1 MSKLFAENLRF
12 FRSNLGITQ
21 EELAQRVGTNR
32 NAIANYEQG
41 RAEPS
46 FQALCAL
53 CRELGVDANQL
64 ITEQDF
70 GIPYIYM
77 RQVTDD
83 EAALL
88 DAYRKA
94 DEVYQGVAL
103 DILRSHKK
111 VVK

>member
-1 MSKLFAENLRF
+1 MSKTFAKNLKA
-12 FRSNLGITQ
+12 FRMSAGLTQ
-21 EELAQRVGTNR
+21 DELARRTGIART
-32 NAIANYEQG
+32 AIANYESG
-41 RAEPS
+41 RSEPT
-46 FQALCAL
+46 FTALCSL
-53 CRELGVDANQL
+53 IGQLGVDADQL

-94 DEVYQGVAL
+94 DEVYKGVAL